1 MAIVQNPITGRTRKK
16 FGTAVFS
23 KHYENNTMRSKPI
36 QVANPKTEGQVRQR
50 SKFAQTVDLIRQVL
64 PVVND
69 AYSNT
74 LKNMSPFN
82 KIVSLNIKNIFAEG
96 TNEIDYTKVQF
107 CDNAGSN
114 VRNVELTCEDDQI
127 VSFIWEP
134 NTINQAELDEPVSI
148 ILVNCIKNKAIN
160 YPAVALRS
168 ESAASVIAPVE
179 WVGDMVA
186 AYFNTT
192 DYTTSNPKADGSIP
206 KKKVISFKA
215 GADLAKNVK

>member
-1 MAIVQNPITGRTRKK
+1 MAIVQNPITGRTCKK

-23 KHYENNTMRSKPI
+23 KHYENNTMRSRPI
-36 QVANPKTEGQVRQR
+36 QVANPRTEGQVLQR

-82 KIVSLNIKNIFAEG
+82 KIVSLNVKNIFAEG

-114 VRNVELTCEDDQI
+114 VRNVELTCEDDQV

>member
-23 KHYENNTMRSKPI
+23 KHYEKNTMRSKPI

-50 SKFAQTVDLIRQVL
+50 SKLAQTVDLIRQVL

-82 KIVSLNIKNIFAEG
+82 KIVSLNVKNIFAEG

-114 VRNVELTCEDDQI
+114 VRNVELTCEDDQV

-192 DYTTSNPKADGSIP
+192 DCTTSNPKADGSIP

>member
-23 KHYENNTMRSKPI
+23 KHYENNTMRSRPI
-36 QVANPKTEGQVRQR
+36 QVSNPRTEGQVRQR

-82 KIVSLNIKNIFAEG
+82 KIVSLNVKNIFGEG

-107 CDNAGSN
+107 CDNEGSN
-114 VRNVELTCEDDQI
+114 VRNVELTCEDDQV

-160 YPAVALRS
+160 FPAVALRS
-168 ESAASVIAPVE
+168 ESAASVIAPFE

-186 AYFNTT
+186 AYFSTT

-206 KKKVISFKA
+206 KKKVIRFKA

>member
-36 QVANPKTEGQVRQR
+36 QVSNPRTEGQVMQR

-82 KIVSLNIKNIFAEG
+82 KIVSLNVKSIFAEG

-107 CDNAGSN
+107 CDNEGSS
-114 VRNVELTCEDDQI
+114 VKSVEMTCEDDQVI
-127 VSFIWEP
+127 SFLWEP
-134 NTINQAELDEPVSI
+134 NTTDQAELDAPVSI
-148 ILVNCIKNKAIN
+148 ILVNCSKNKALN
-160 YPAVALRS
+160 FANAALRS
-168 ESAASVIAPVE
+168 ESAASITAPVE
-179 WVGDMVA
+179 WVGDVVA
-186 AYFNTT
+186 AYFSTT
-192 DYTTSNPKADGSIP
+192 DLTTSVPKANGSIP
-206 KKKVISFKA
+206 AKKVIRFKA
-215 GADLAKNVK
+215 GADLAKTVK

>member
-23 KHYENNTMRSKPI
+23 KHYEQNTMRTRPM
-36 QVANPKTEGQVRQR
+36 QVSNPRTEGQVKQR

-82 KIVSLNIKNIFAEG
+82 KIVSINSKNIFVEG

-107 CDNAGSN
+107 CDNEGSN
-114 VRNVELTCEDDQI
+114 VRNVELTCEDDQV

-134 NTINQAELDEPVSI
+134 NTINQAELDELKDDLEYQKQRLQW
-148 ILVNCIKNKAIN
+148 LVRRTPDKD
-160 YPAVALRS
+160 ALSYGVCFLPLLPRQ
-168 ESAASVIAPVE
+168 
-179 WVGDMVA
+179 
-186 AYFNTT
+186 
-192 DYTTSNPKADGSIP
+192 
-206 KKKVISFKA
+206 
-215 GADLAKNVK
+215 

>member
-23 KHYENNTMRSKPI
+23 KNYEQNTMRTKPM
-36 QVANPKTEGQVRQR
+36 QVSNPRTEGQVRQR

-64 PVVND
+64 PIVND

-82 KIVSLNIKNIFAEG
+82 KIVSLNVKSIFTDG

-107 CDNAGSN
+107 CDNEGSS
-114 VRNVELTCEDDQI
+114 VRSVDMTCEDDQVI
-127 VSFIWEP
+127 NFLWEP
-134 NTINQAELDEPVSI
+134 NTSDQAELDAPVSI
-148 ILVNCIKNKAIN
+148 ILVNCTKNKALN
-160 YPAVALRS
+160 FADVAARS
-168 ESAASVIAPVE
+168 ENAASVTAPIE
-179 WVGDMVA
+179 WVGDVVA
-186 AYFNTT
+186 AYFSTT
-192 DYTTSNPKADGSIP
+192 DLTTSAPKANGSVP
-206 KKKVISFKA
+206 AKKVIRFKA

>member
-23 KHYENNTMRSKPI
+23 KHYENNTMRSRPI
-36 QVANPKTEGQVRQR
+36 QVSNPRTEGQVMQR

-74 LKNMSPFN
+74 LKNMSPLN
-82 KIVSLNIKNIFAEG
+82 KIVSLNVKNIFAEG

-114 VRNVELTCEDDQI
+114 VRNVELTCEDDQV

-192 DYTTSNPKADGSIP
+192 DYTTSIPKSDGSIP
-206 KKKVISFKA
+206 KKKVIRFKA
-215 GADLAKNVK
+215 GADLTKNVK

>member
-23 KHYENNTMRSKPI
+23 KHYENNTMRSRPI
-36 QVANPKTEGQVRQR
+36 QVANPRTEGQVLQR

-82 KIVSLNIKNIFAEG
+82 KIVSLNVKNIFAEG

-114 VRNVELTCEDDQI
+114 VRNVELTCEDDQVI
-127 VSFIWEP
+127 SLIWEP

-215 GADLAKNVK
+215 GADLTKNVK

>member
-23 KHYENNTMRSKPI
+23 KHYENNTMRSRPI
-36 QVANPKTEGQVRQR
+36 QVANPRTEGQVLQR

-82 KIVSLNIKNIFAEG
+82 KIVSLNVKNIFAEG

-114 VRNVELTCEDDQI
+114 VRNVELTCEDDQVI
-127 VSFIWEP
+127 NFIWEP

-148 ILVNCIKNKAIN
+148 ILVNCVKNKAIN

-215 GADLAKNVK
+215 GADLTKNVK

>member
-23 KHYENNTMRSKPI
+23 KHYEKNTMRSKPI
-36 QVANPKTEGQVRQR
+36 QVSNPRTEGQVMQR

-82 KIVSLNIKNIFAEG
+82 KIVSLNAKNAFNEG

-107 CDNAGSN
+107 CDNIGSS
-114 VRNVELTCEDDQI
+114 VRNVEMTCEDNQVI
-127 VSFIWEP
+127 TFIWEP
-134 NTINQAELDEPVSI
+134 NTTIQAELDEPVSI
-148 ILVNCIKNKAIN
+148 ILVNCAKNKAVN
-160 YPAVALRS
+160 YPNVAPRAD
-168 ESAASVIAPVE
+168 SAASIVAPVE
-179 WVGDMVA
+179 WVGDVVA

-192 DYTTSNPKADGSIP
+192 DYSTSNPKPDGSIP
-206 KKKVISFKA
+206 KKKVILFKA
-215 GADLAKNVK
+215 GADLAKSVK

>member
-23 KHYENNTMRSKPI
+23 KSYEQNTMRTKPM
-36 QVANPKTEGQVRQR
+36 QVSNPRTEGQVMQR

-64 PVVND
+64 PAVND

-82 KIVSLNIKNIFAEG
+82 KIVSLNVKSIFTEG

-107 CDNAGSN
+107 CDNEGSS
-114 VRNVELTCEDDQI
+114 VRNVEMTCEDDQVI
-127 VSFIWEP
+127 NFLWEP
-134 NTINQAELDEPVSI
+134 NTSDQAELDAPVSI
-148 ILVNCIKNKAIN
+148 ILVNCTKNKALN
-160 YPAVALRS
+160 FANVAPRS
-168 ESAASVIAPVE
+168 ESATSITAPVE
-179 WVGDMVA
+179 WVGDVVA
-186 AYFNTT
+186 AYFNTI
-192 DYTTSNPKADGSIP
+192 DLTTSVPKANGSIP
-206 KKKVISFKA
+206 AKKVIRFKA

>member
-23 KHYENNTMRSKPI
+23 KHYENNTMRSRPI
-36 QVANPKTEGQVRQR
+36 QVSNPRTEGQVRQR

-69 AYSNT
+69 AYSNS

-82 KIVSLNIKNIFAEG
+82 KIVSLNVKNIFGEG
-96 TNEIDYTKVQF
+96 TNEIDYSKVQF
-107 CDNAGSN
+107 CDNEGSN
-114 VRNVELTCEDDQI
+114 VRNVELTCEDDQV

-186 AYFNTT
+186 AYFSTT

-206 KKKVISFKA
+206 KKKVIRFKA

>member
-82 KIVSLNIKNIFAEG
+82 KIVSLNVKNIFAEG

-107 CDNAGSN
+107 CDNEGST
-114 VRNVELTCEDDQI
+114 VRNVELTCEDDQV

-148 ILVNCIKNKAIN
+148 ILVNCTKNKAIN
-160 YPAVALRS
+160 FPAVALRS
-168 ESAASVIAPVE
+168 ESAASIIAPFE

-186 AYFNTT
+186 AYFSTT

-206 KKKVISFKA
+206 KKKVIRFKA

>member
-23 KHYENNTMRSKPI
+23 KHYENNTMRSRPI
-36 QVANPKTEGQVRQR
+36 QVSNPRTEGQVMQR

-82 KIVSLNIKNIFAEG
+82 KIVSLNVKSIFAEG

-107 CDNAGSN
+107 CDNEGSN
-114 VRNVELTCEDDQI
+114 VRNVELTCEDDQV

-168 ESAASVIAPVE
+168 ENAASVIAPVE

-186 AYFNTT
+186 AYFSTT

-206 KKKVISFKA
+206 KKKVIRFKA
-215 GADLAKNVK
+215 GCELAKNVK

>member
-23 KHYENNTMRSKPI
+23 KHYESNTMRSKPI
-36 QVANPKTEGQVRQR
+36 QVANPRTEGQVRQR

-69 AYSNT
+69 AYSNS

-82 KIVSLNIKNIFAEG
+82 KIVSLNVKNIFAEG

-114 VRNVELTCEDDQI
+114 VRNVELTCEDDQV

-192 DYTTSNPKADGSIP
+192 DYTTSNPKADGYIP

-215 GADLAKNVK
+215 GADLVKNVK

>member
-36 QVANPKTEGQVRQR
+36 QVANPRTEGQVLQR

-82 KIVSLNIKNIFAEG
+82 KIVSLNVKNIFAEG

-114 VRNVELTCEDDQI
+114 VRNVELTCEDDQV

-192 DYTTSNPKADGSIP
+192 DYTTSNPKVDGSIP
-206 KKKVISFKA
+206 KKKVISFKT
-215 GADLAKNVK
+215 GADLAMNVK

>member
-36 QVANPKTEGQVRQR
+36 QVANPRTEGQVLQR

-82 KIVSLNIKNIFAEG
+82 KIVSLNVKNIFAEG

-114 VRNVELTCEDDQI
+114 VRNVELTCEDDQV

-179 WVGDMVA
+179 WVGDVVA

-215 GADLAKNVK
+215 GADLVKNVK

>member
-1 MAIVQNPITGRTRKK
+1 
-16 FGTAVFS
+16 
-23 KHYENNTMRSKPI
+23 MRSRPI
-36 QVANPKTEGQVRQR
+36 QVSNPRTEGQVRRR
-50 SKFAQTVDLIRQVL
+50 SKFTQTVDLIRQVL

-82 KIVSLNIKNIFAEG
+82 KIVSLNVKNIFAEG
-96 TNEIDYTKVQF
+96 KNEVDYTKVQF
-107 CDNAGSN
+107 CDNEGSN
-114 VRNVELTCEDDQI
+114 VRNVELTCEDDQV

-148 ILVNCIKNKAIN
+148 FLVNCIKNKAIN

-168 ESAASVIAPVE
+168 ESAASVVAPFE

-186 AYFNTT
+186 AYFSTT
-192 DYTTSNPKADGSIP
+192 DYTTSNPKADSSSP
-206 KKKVISFKA
+206 KKKVIRFKA
-215 GADLAKNVK
+215 GCELAKNVK

>member
-1 MAIVQNPITGRTRKK
+1 M
-16 FGTAVFS
+16 
-23 KHYENNTMRSKPI
+23 
-36 QVANPKTEGQVRQR
+36 QR

-64 PVVND
+64 PIVND
-69 AYSNT
+69 AYSNS

-82 KIVSLNIKNIFAEG
+82 KIVSLNVKNIFAEG

-107 CDNAGSN
+107 CDNEGSN
-114 VRNVELTCEDDQI
+114 VRNVELTCEDDQV

-134 NTINQAELDEPVSI
+134 NTTNQALLDEPVSI

-160 YPAVALRS
+160 FPAVALRS
-168 ESAASVIAPVE
+168 ESAASVVAPVE

-192 DYTTSNPKADGSIP
+192 DYTTSNPRADGSIP
-206 KKKVISFKA
+206 KKKVIRFKA